1 MILAT
6 TCRVTDGE
14 SKTTSGFNMVKKEDI
29 DRLKETA
36 RLMRI
41 NILKM
46 LNSAKSGHTG
56 GSLSATDIITALY
69 FHVLRH
75 NPKYPPWSER
85 DRFVLSKGH
94 ATPALY
100 SALAMCGYFDAA
112 ELTTLR
118 NLNSSLQGHPDMRKT
133 RGIETTSGSLGQ
145 GLSVANGIA
154 MGLRLE
160 GLKSNVY
167 VMLGDGE
174 LQEGQIWEAAMTAA
188 HYKLG
193 KVTAIVDNNGLQ
205 IDGAVKDVMGIEP
218 LYDKWKAFGWDV
230 QIIDG
235 HNFEEIIPALESAK
249 TRIVND
255 KPSVIIAK
263 TIKGKGVSFFEGVVK
278 YHGTPPADDELKRA
292 LKELGA

>member
-1 MILAT
+1 MM
-6 TCRVTDGE
+6 
-14 SKTTSGFNMVKKEDI
+14 NMEDI
-29 DRLKETA
+29 SRLKETA

-46 LNSAKSGHTG
+46 IHNASSGHTG
-56 GSLSATDIITALY
+56 GSLSAADIMTALY
-69 FHVLRH
+69 FNVLNH
-75 NPKYPPWSER
+75 NPQYPNWRER

-94 ATPALY
+94 GAPALY
-100 SALAMCGYFDAA
+100 SALAMRGYFDTYD
-112 ELTTLR
+112 LMTLR
-118 NLNSSLQGHPDMRKT
+118 KLNSPLQGHPDVRKT
-133 RGIETTSGSLGQ
+133 KGVNSTSGSLGQ

-160 GLKSNVY
+160 GIKSNVY

-193 KVTAIVDNNGLQ
+193 KVMAIVDNNGLQ

-235 HNFEEIIPALESAK
+235 HNFEEIIPALKSIK
-249 TRIVND
+249 SRNVTD
-255 KPSVIIAK
+255 TPSLVIAK
-263 TIKGKGVSFFEGVVK
+263 TIKGKGVSFFEGLAK
-278 YHGTPPADDELKRA
+278 YHGIAPTDEELKKA
-292 LKELGA
+292 LKELGG

>member
-1 MILAT
+1 MT
-6 TCRVTDGE
+6 
-14 SKTTSGFNMVKKEDI
+14 KKEDI

-46 LNSAKSGHTG
+46 LHCAKSGHTG
-56 GSLSATDIITALY
+56 GSLSAADILTALY

-75 NPKYPPWSER
+75 NPKDSHWPER

-94 ATPALY
+94 AAPALY
-100 SALAMCGYFDAA
+100 SALAMCGYFDLA
-112 ELTTLR
+112 ELMTLR
-118 NLNSSLQGHPDMRKT
+118 KLNSSLQGHPDMRKT
-133 RGIETTSGSLGQ
+133 NGVETSSGSLGQ

-160 GLKSNVY
+160 GLNANVY

-174 LQEGQIWEAAMTAA
+174 LQEGQVWEAAMTAA

-205 IDGAVKDVMGIEP
+205 IDGAVKDIMEIEP
-218 LYDKWKAFGWDV
+218 LYEKWKAFGWDV
-230 QIIDG
+230 QVIDG
-235 HNFEEIIPALESAK
+235 HNFEEIMPALESAK
-249 TRIVND
+249 TGNVKD

-278 YHGTPPADDELKRA
+278 Y
-292 LKELGA
+292 